1 VIAAREEATRKT
13 LHLALSLAAAGV
25 LYLLPPLE
33 AATVLAAATAVALA
47 VEVARR
53 ASGGFG
59 RAFVR
64 GLGPLLRDREAG
76 RLTGAT
82 TLAIGYVAAATLFP
96 GGPAVAAVLVAGVGD
111 AAAAVVGK
119 RWGRL
124 RYPGGK
130 SVEGSLVFF
139 LVVLA
144 IGRVLLPDAGIA
156 PLLALAAVLTL
167 VEAPALTVDDNLYL
181 PPAAAAGFHAAAV
194 LSGAAFFS

>member
-53 ASGGFG
+53 AS
-59 RAFVR
+59 
-64 GLGPLLRDREAG
+64 
-76 RLTGAT
+76 
-82 TLAIGYVAAATLFP
+82 GYVAAATLFP